1 MAKRNKKYYV
11 CEKNGNGVWFE
22 STDRQ
27 ECIDYIELAPVK
39 CQEPSNKFYVRKVR
53 L

>member
-1 MAKRNKKYYV
+1 MKKNRKKYYV
-11 CEKNGNGVWFE
+11 CEKKDNGVWFE

-27 ECIDYIELAPVK
+27 ECAEYIELAPVK
-39 CQEPSNKFYVRKVR
+39 CQEPSNKFYIRKVV